1 MSDKEAAVGNAL
13 TGKYLTFVLGSG
25 EYAIGLLKVQ
35 QIIQMQPM
43 TRIPK
48 APKFINGLVNLRGK
62 VIPTLNLHSK
72 FNMSPPEQTS
82 KTCIVIVE
90 ISDKG
95 SNITVGIIFD
105 EVKEVV
111 EVNAEMLTDT
121 PSKTGEI
128 SNSAKHIVGAFKSGG
143 KVRFILDLNEIL
155 SIDEVASLKKV
166 L

>member
-1 MSDKEAAVGNAL
+1 MSDKKSADGNEL

-35 QIIQMQPM
+35 QVIQMQPM

-72 FNMSPPEQTS
+72 FSMQMPEQTS
-82 KTCIVIVE
+82 RTCIVIVE

-95 SNITVGIIFD
+95 SNLTVGIIFD
-105 EVKEVV
+105 EVKEVM
-111 EVNAEMLTDT
+111 EVTAEMLTDT
-121 PSKTGEI
+121 PAKTEQL
-128 SNSAKHIVGAFKSGG
+128 SSSAKHIVGAFKVGK
-143 KVRFILDLNEIL
+143 KVRFILDLDEIL
-155 SIDEVASLKKV
+155 SVDEVAALRKTI
-166 L
+166 